1 MNGNKTDLCVCPSS
15 WLMFKRERFHAHSVD
30 NFQELDINMHS
41 NTDTD
46 NVMDIFNGH
55 YIWNESFE
63 SDKFLNK
70 KR

>member
-1 MNGNKTDLCVCPSS
+1 
-15 WLMFKRERFHAHSVD
+15 MFKRERFHAHSVD

-55 YIWNESFE
+55 YL
-63 SDKFLNK
+63 K
-70 KR
+70 